1 MEVGCVMDNFPQKKG
16 IPEQLLLPS
25 IWSLKH
31 YKGRQEE
38 ASGVSGAIA
47 SSVCSSLLAYD
58 DLLEKEGVMH
68 ATYLNPTKYMC
79 ERVSK

>member
-47 SSVCSSLLAYD
+47 SS
-58 DLLEKEGVMH
+58 GVQLS
-68 ATYLNPTKYMC
+68 AGL
-79 ERVSK
+79 